1 MKRVKVI
8 PKIVIVKE
16 MNDEESVDEFVLEIR
31 IRIIQAIKGFPI
43 EFKEMEVEVDQYA
56 NPS

>member
-1 MKRVKVI
+1 MKRVKIV

-16 MNDEESVDEFVLEIR
+16 MRDDESVDGLVQLVR
-31 IRIIQAIKGFPI
+31 NQIIEAIKGLPI
-43 EFKEMEVEVDQYA
+43 EFKEMEVEVEQYA